1 MCVFDSFVHTKNK
14 IKPNSLNSNNKSEE
28 RRSINKTYKSQHVN

>member
-14 IKPNSLNSNNKSEE
+14 IKPNSLNSNNKSEKDVQ
-28 RRSINKTYKSQHVN
+28 SIRHTNHNM